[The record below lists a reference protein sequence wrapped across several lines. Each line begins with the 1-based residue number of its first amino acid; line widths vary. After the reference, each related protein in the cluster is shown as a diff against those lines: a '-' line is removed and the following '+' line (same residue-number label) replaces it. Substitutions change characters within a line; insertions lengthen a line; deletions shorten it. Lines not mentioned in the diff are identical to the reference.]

1 MKKVIV
7 IGGGAAGMM
16 AAVQAAKNGAEVTL
30 LEKMRRTGK
39 KMLITGKGR
48 CNITNNAEIRELIK
62 NMTGNGS
69 FMYSSFSQFS
79 NEQVVDFFNQLG
91 VPTKVER
98 GGRVFPESDKAAD
111 VVGAMVRALNRLNV
125 KVITDTA
132 VKDIEVGDGAVTG
145 VETKTGEFYP
155 CEAVI
160 VATGGVSYPATGSS
174 GDGQAFAKKLGHVIV
189 PLKPSLVPL
198 EVEEE
203 WIKDVQGLS
212 LRNVKVSVFIDG
224 KKTAEEFG
232 EMLFTHFGVSG
243 PIILSLSRL
252 VTQRL
257 EGKAEIELAIDL
269 KPALTPE
276 KLDKRIQRDFEK
288 FSRKQIKNS
297 LNELL
302 PSALIDPVI
311 DLAYLDPEKM
321 INVVTKEERLRLGE
335 TIKHL
340 SLTVTKP
347 RPIAEAIVTAGG
359 VNTKEID
366 PKTMESK
373 LIKGLFFA
381 GEVIDIDGYTGG
393 FNLQAAF
400 STGFVAGENAAVEE

>member
-7 IGGGAAGMM
+7 VGGGAAGLM
-16 AAVQAAKNGAEVTL
+16 AAIQAAQNGAEVIL
-30 LEKMRRTGK
+30 FEKMKRVGK

-48 CNITNNAEIRELIK
+48 CNITNNADIKELIK

-69 FMYSSFSQFS
+69 FLYSAFYSFS
-79 NEQVVDFFNQLG
+79 NEQVIQFFEALG

-111 VVGAMVRALNRLNV
+111 VVGAMVRALNRLDI
-125 KVITDTA
+125 KLITDMP
-132 VKDIEVGDGAVTG
+132 VKDIEVGNGTVLG
-145 VETKTGEFYP
+145 VETKTGEYYA
-155 CEAVI
+155 CDAVI
-160 VATGGVSYPATGSS
+160 LATGGVSYPATGST
-174 GDGQAFAKKLGHVIV
+174 GDGHEIAKKLGHEII

-203 WIKDVQGLS
+203 WVKEAQGLS
-212 LRNVKVSVFIDG
+212 LRNVKVSVIIDD
-224 KKTAEEFG
+224 KKVAEEFG

-252 VTQRL
+252 VTQQL
-257 EGKAEIELAIDL
+257 KAKSNVELVINL
-269 KPALTPE
+269 KPALTQE
-276 KLDKRIQRDFEK
+276 VLDKRIQRDFEK
-288 FSRKQIKNS
+288 FNRKQVKNS

-302 PSALIDPVI
+302 PSKLIDIVI
-311 DLAYLDPEKM
+311 DLAYLDPDKM
-321 INVVTKEERLRLGE
+321 INAVTREERLRLGE
-335 TIKHL
+335 IISHL

-359 VNTKEID
+359 VNTKEIN

-373 LIKGLFFA
+373 LVKGLFFA
-381 GEVIDIDGYTGG
+381 GELIDVDGYTGG
-393 FNLQAAF
+393 YNLQAAF
-400 STGFVAGENAAVEE
+400 STGHVAGENAAK